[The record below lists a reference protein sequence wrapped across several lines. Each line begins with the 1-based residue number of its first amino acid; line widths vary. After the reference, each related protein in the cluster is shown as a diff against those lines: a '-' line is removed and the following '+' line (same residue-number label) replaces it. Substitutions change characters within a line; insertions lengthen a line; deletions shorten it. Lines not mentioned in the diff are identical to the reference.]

1 LSEPQTNQL
10 VSTPAI
16 DHPSK
21 GHPEVTVRTGRLAVN
36 LAIRVA
42 TVDEQ
47 PVHLTGKEYTTL
59 ELFSLRKGIIVT
71 KEMLLDYMYRD
82 TDEPDPKI
90 IDVFVCKLRKKL
102 AQTTGGNHYIET
114 VWGRGYIS
122 RTGDTARLPPIDAR
136 GSHGEDLGRCHRTL
150 VHTSGTSGRA
160 HSAN

>member
-1 LSEPQTNQL
+1 
-10 VSTPAI
+10 
-16 DHPSK
+16 
-21 GHPEVTVRTGRLAVN
+21 LAVN

-47 PVHLTGKEYTTL
+47 PLHLTGKEYTIL

-90 IDVFVCKLRKKL
+90 IDVFVSKLRKKL

-114 VWGRGYIS
+114 VWGRGYIFREPATQPDS
-122 RTGDTARLPPIDAR
+122 RLLMREALMAR
-136 GSHGEDLGRCHRTL
+136 T
-150 VHTSGTSGRA
+150 
-160 HSAN
+160 